1 MSSRRASATLIGL
14 FLAAAMAAPATH
26 PRYGGR
32 LKLHLPVRPTTLDP
46 ATCRDGGDVPTFDL
60 LYHRLF
66 EYGDDGGIESSFL
79 LSFHREEDRW
89 ILVPRPTPAAG
100 GHVIDAD
107 DIRRAIEGGL
117 KHAGFPATMT
127 RRMLVGGQEFASG
140 QAAVLPSLTQ
150 QPDGTLV
157 LQTAGVHP
165 LLPHFLARAPFYVAA
180 EAEGQFYGNGP
191 FMVANEAEEGAL
203 VLVPNPASSGGE
215 PYVERLRVVW
225 RRSPQEPIV
234 ELFLPPE
241 SARPQAGEL
250 HKVIPSRGIPRTLL
264 LVLNPSK
271 VPFGSAEARRNFI
284 SSVGL
289 EKLSLS
295 PELGVLKK
303 RCGYLPSQLG
313 AFPTVAALSATDTPG
328 PASPV
333 RIMMKRG
340 DVLGAAEMVSVFPTG
355 IEFEELDEGQLLARM
370 ASGEYQAC
378 LLAYEHRFFHPVLDL
393 MEMLDCT
400 GIVDPSVLDATNQLA
415 EAARLDDLSAVAA
428 AVLAAEK
435 SIAESGVLFP
445 LAEISPVVRV
455 DDRLRGLELDM
466 RWNPTLDD
474 CWIAGQ

>member
-1 MSSRRASATLIGL
+1 MRSRHFSFTLIGWL
-14 FLAAAMAAPATH
+14 LTAVMAAPATH

-32 LKLHLPVRPTTLDP
+32 LKLHLPVRPATLDP
-46 ATCRDGGDVPTFDL
+46 ATCHDGGDVPTFDL
-60 LYHRLF
+60 LYRRLF
-66 EYGDDGGIESSFL
+66 EYGDDGRIESSFL
-79 LSFHREEDRW
+79 LSFRREADRW

-100 GHVIDAD
+100 GRVIGAD
-107 DIRRAIEGGL
+107 EIRRAIEGGL
-117 KHAGFPATMT
+117 KHGGFPATMA

-140 QAAVLPSLTQ
+140 QAALLSSLTQ

-157 LQTAGVHP
+157 LQTAGVQP

-203 VLVPNPASSGGE
+203 VLAPNPANSHGE

-225 RRSPQEPIV
+225 RRSQLEPLV
-234 ELFLPPE
+234 EIFPPPE
-241 SARPQAGEL
+241 AQRATAGEPL
-250 HKVIPSRGIPRTLL
+250 GAVASRGIPRTLL

-271 VPFGSAEARRNFI
+271 VPFGSADARRDFI

-295 PELGVLKK
+295 PELGALKK

-313 AFPTVAALSATDTPG
+313 SFPTVAALAPTETPG
-328 PASPV
+328 PGSPV
-333 RIMMKRG
+333 RIIMRRG
-340 DVLGAAEMVSVFPTG
+340 DVLGAAEMVNVFQTG
-355 IEFEELDEGQLLARM
+355 IEFEELDEEQLSARM
-370 ASGEYQAC
+370 ASGDYQAC

-393 MEMLDCT
+393 MEMLDGT

-415 EAARLDDLSAVAA
+415 EAARLDDQSAAAA

-435 SIAESGVLFP
+435 SIAESGVIFP
-445 LAEISPVVRV
+445 LAEISPAVRV
-455 DDRLRGLELDM
+455 DGRLRGLELDM
-466 RWNPTLDD
+466 RWNPVLDD